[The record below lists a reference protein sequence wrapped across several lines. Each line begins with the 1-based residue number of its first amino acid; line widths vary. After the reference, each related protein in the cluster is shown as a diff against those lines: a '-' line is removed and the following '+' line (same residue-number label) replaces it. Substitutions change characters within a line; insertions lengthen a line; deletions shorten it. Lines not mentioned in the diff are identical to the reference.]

1 MSTEIKTISALDELL
16 EEVKKRN
23 KKFKGEKKTLAKHYG
38 CLIRGYDGLKYQ
50 KAVRYG
56 TDD

>member
-1 MSTEIKTISALDELL
+1 MSTKVKEKKLADLL

-23 KKFKGEKKTLAKHYG
+23 KGYKGEKKTLEKFYG
-38 CLIRGYDGLKYQ
+38 SLIRGYDGLEYQ

-56 TDD
+56 SDD